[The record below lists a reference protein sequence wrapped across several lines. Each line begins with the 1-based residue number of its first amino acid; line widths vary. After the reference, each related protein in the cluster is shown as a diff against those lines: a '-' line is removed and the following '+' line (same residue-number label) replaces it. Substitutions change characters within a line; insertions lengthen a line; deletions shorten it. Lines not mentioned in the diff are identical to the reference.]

1 VGPGNQQS
9 HGCQTNSRKKHT
21 TRSHSLQVGILL
33 KNAFIETHIFFDR
46 KLFESLQNLVSTTIM
61 NSNMLKQLKE
71 KEAARNKALTA
82 YRNASTNMERR
93 IERDQAIL
101 LEDDHPTLNRYKE
114 IVPLVLILFV
124 ISVKLK

>member
-1 VGPGNQQS
+1 
-9 HGCQTNSRKKHT
+9 
-21 TRSHSLQVGILL
+21 
-33 KNAFIETHIFFDR
+33 
-46 KLFESLQNLVSTTIM
+46 M

-71 KEAARNKALTA
+71 KEAARNKALIT

-114 IVPLVLILFV
+114 IVL
-124 ISVKLK
+124 